1 MGFIKSGFITVW
13 LLDFIY
19 LTFVEQCVR
28 RTITLPLL
36 MRNHTSMSPKKKN
49 NSHKQSFFL
58 DGKRLMKKQLHIYL
72 LICFVNHFIIFFF
85 FISLAIL
92 DRNVKIDIHTCIKIH
107 GKISKHYFTTSEHQ
121 INQSIR
127 VSNFSSHKKQMNI
140 YRL

>member
-36 MRNHTSMSPKKKN
+36 IRNHTSMSPKKNN

-72 LICFVNHFIIFFF
+72 LICFVNHFIFFF

-107 GKISKHYFTTSEHQ
+107 GKISKHFTTSEHQ

-127 VSNFSSHKKQMNI
+127 VSISSTFPVTKN
-140 YRL
+140 R